1 MTAKRLFVSS
11 LLAAIVAVSA
21 PVAVAQSGSELLLA
35 ASEGDMPGL
44 HRCLMA
50 GVPLDTRDEHG
61 NTALI
66 LAAQQGHKR
75 AVLALLAAGADLE
88 ATDENGYTALIW
100 AAQQGHSS
108 LTDVLLMRGA
118 NIDAREKHDY
128 TALEWATWEGRTDV
142 VRLLLNYGADPLRK
156 TRWGFNARDLAQ
168 RQGKSAV
175 VALFPQTQ
183 PRAPRTQS
191 VPQAQPQARVQAEVQ
206 PQARRGAPAQATVPS
221 APRPT
226 PTPVARREEPGN
238 GLREVGRSKR
248 GLPIHLASVG
258 TGDRA
263 VLFVGSIHGDEPQG
277 TDVIHRLLRE
287 SPRFQHLLTRN
298 RLLAIPNANPDGVAN
313 RIRTNLAGVDLNRNF
328 PTRWRPTLRGRF
340 FSGPRPLSEPES
352 QTLVRVIEAERP
364 SLIVAFHAHMAC
376 NNYDGAAAAP
386 IARAMSRSNGYRLLP
401 HIGYET
407 PGSLGQHASNSLGI
421 PIVTLEVGFEP
432 PEQLWRKVRDSLIVA
447 LEPSITLGML

>member
-1 MTAKRLFVSS
+1 MTAKRLLVTS
-11 LLAAIVAVSA
+11 LLMAAVALSA
-21 PVAVAQSGSELLLA
+21 SAGVAQSGSDMLLA
-35 ASEGDMPGL
+35 ASEGDMPAL
-44 HRCLMA
+44 NRCLAA
-50 GVPLDTRDEHG
+50 GIPLDTRDEHG

-75 AVLALLAAGADLE
+75 AVLGLLAAGADLE

-100 AAQQGHSS
+100 AAQQGHAA
-108 LTDVLLMRGA
+108 LTEVLLMRGA
-118 NIDAREKHDY
+118 NIDAKESHDY

-156 TRWGFNARDLAQ
+156 TRWGFTARDLAQ
-168 RQGKSAV
+168 RQGRASV
-175 VALFPQTQ
+175 IALFPVPQ
-183 PRAPRTQS
+183 PRALPAAPS
-191 VPQAQPQARVQAEVQ
+191 AQPQPPARQMQASNPQ
-206 PQARRGAPAQATVPS
+206 QARRTPPIQAVAT
-221 APRPT
+221 PRPT
-226 PTPVARREEPGN
+226 PTPVSRRDDSAY

-248 GLPIHLASVG
+248 GAPIHLASVG

-287 SPRFQHLLTRN
+287 APRYQHLLTRN
-298 RLLAIPNANPDGVAN
+298 RLLAIPNANPDGYAH

-352 QTLVRVIEAERP
+352 QTLVRVIETERP

-401 HIGYET
+401 YVGYET
-407 PGSLGQHASNSLGI
+407 PGSLGQHASNALGI

-447 LEPSITLGML
+447 LEPNITLGMM